1 VLETLPYDVVL
12 MDVQMP
18 EMDGLAATRKIRDPQ
33 SAVANH
39 GIPIIAMTAHALQGD
54 RETCLDAGMSDYVT
68 KPVSPQAL
76 ANALEKWLP
85 PDIATR
91 PVGRVKVPGMAIQGE
106 HPGRTDL
113 PVFDRKGMTSRLMDD
128 AEIAKN
134 VAACFLE
141 DMPRQLQIMR
151 DCLDSGDLRGIQR
164 QAHSIKGASSNIG
177 GLALCAVATEVEKVS
192 ALDTA
197 RDSVAELDLE
207 FERLKQ
213 ALLQDLRPSAG
224 T

>member
-1 VLETLPYDVVL
+1 
-12 MDVQMP
+12 
-18 EMDGLAATRKIRDPQ
+18 
-33 SAVANH
+33 
-39 GIPIIAMTAHALQGD
+39 
-54 RETCLDAGMSDYVT
+54 
-68 KPVSPQAL
+68 
-76 ANALEKWLP
+76 
-85 PDIATR
+85 
-91 PVGRVKVPGMAIQGE
+91 MAIQGE

-113 PVFDRKGMTSRLMDD
+113 PVFDRKGMMSRLMDD
-128 AEIAKN
+128 AEIAEN